1 MKAVLMTKVGGP
13 EVLKLAEV
21 PKPAIQTDTG
31 MLVKIKAAGVNPVD
45 YKQRGRGT
53 WYPSSPPQILG
64 LDGAGIVEETGPGV
78 TGFKPGDGVYF
89 AHGGVGKQP
98 GNYAEYALL
107 EERFAVKKPEKADF
121 IKAAA
126 APLVLITAWESLFDR
141 ARLNKGQ
148 SVLIHGGSGG
158 VGHVAVQ
165 LAAARGIRVIATVTG
180 ARKKEIVEK
189 LGADKVVIA
198 GEDDFVEETLAFTDG
213 QGVDAALDTVG
224 GTTFYRTFE
233 CIRFYGTLVSLL
245 KPQSENADWTQ
256 ARLRSVYLSNELML
270 TPWYFD
276 LIEAEKH
283 QTEILKNCA
292 ALIDEGKLKIIVHKT
307 FPLEEAADAQRELET
322 GHPVGKIVLTGWM
335 CA

>member
-13 EVLKLAEV
+13 EVLKLTEV
-21 PKPAIQTDTG
+21 PKLVIQTDTQ
-31 MLVKIKAAGVNPVD
+31 MLVKLKAAGINPVD

-64 LDGAGIVEETGPGV
+64 LDGAGVVEETGPGV
-78 TGFKPGDGVYF
+78 AGFKPGDAVYF
-89 AHGGVGKQP
+89 AHGGVGKGP

-121 IKAAA
+121 IEAAA

-141 ARLNKGQ
+141 AHLKKGQ

-165 LAAARGIRVIATVTG
+165 LAAAHGIRVIATVTG
-180 ARKKEIVEK
+180 AKKKEIVEK
-189 LGADKVVIA
+189 LGADRVVIS
-198 GEDDFVEETLAFTDG
+198 GDEDFVEETLAFTNG
-213 QGVDAALDTVG
+213 QGVDAAVDTVG
-224 GTTFYRTFE
+224 GTTFYRTFS

-256 ARLRSVYLSNELML
+256 ARLRGVYLSNELML

-276 LIEAEKH
+276 LIEVENH
-283 QTEILKNCA
+283 QTKILENCA
-292 ALIDEGKLKIIVHKT
+292 LLMDEGKLKILVHKT

-322 GHPVGKIVLTGWM
+322 GHPIGKIVLTI
-335 CA
+335 AK